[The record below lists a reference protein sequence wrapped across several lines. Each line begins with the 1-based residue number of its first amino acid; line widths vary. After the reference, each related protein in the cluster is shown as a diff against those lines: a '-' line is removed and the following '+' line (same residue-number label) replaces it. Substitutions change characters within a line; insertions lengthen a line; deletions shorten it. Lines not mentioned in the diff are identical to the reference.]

1 MPRSGAFQNL
11 LKPARAL
18 VVQKTLLT
26 FPGTRRLSN
35 DYYPTA
41 PSFVGCRFQQ
51 TRRVD
56 SPQATFHHCVDQWDK
71 GSSACPIELRGPNCV
86 YQKTPLDWLQLV
98 SDFRKPRDIE
108 WLVSTSQHQHFLW
121 LEFANRAVRNG
132 NLSHIQRAIKRPGRN
147 HNLTLHNASSHPPK
161 GY

>member
-1 MPRSGAFQNL
+1 L
-11 LKPARAL
+11 
-18 VVQKTLLT
+18 
-26 FPGTRRLSN
+26 
-35 DYYPTA
+35 
-41 PSFVGCRFQQ
+41 
-51 TRRVD
+51 
-56 SPQATFHHCVDQWDK
+56 
-71 GSSACPIELRGPNCV
+71 
-86 YQKTPLDWLQLV
+86 LQLV

-132 NLSHIQRAIKRPGRN
+132 NLSHIQHAIKRPGRN